1 MNIFSAFQIG
11 KIPNLSEF
19 QVGENH
25 SFGPLLLEYKI

>member
-11 KIPNLSEF
+11 KTLNLSEF

-25 SFGPLLLEYKI
+25 GFDSLLLES